1 MATNKEVV
9 FARLEVTRFYKDL
22 TPDQQ
27 NEMRRTLNYILA
39 GGDRMTEF
47 MEASHMVDSIDPV
60 QQIRNIWSLKS

>member
-22 TPDQQ
+22 TSDQQ

>member
-27 NEMRRTLNYILA
+27 NEMRRTLRYALA
-39 GGDRMTEF
+39 GGDIMNEF
-47 MEASHMVDSIDPV
+47 MEASHKVDRIDPV
-60 QQIRNIWSLKS
+60 QQIRNIWGLKS